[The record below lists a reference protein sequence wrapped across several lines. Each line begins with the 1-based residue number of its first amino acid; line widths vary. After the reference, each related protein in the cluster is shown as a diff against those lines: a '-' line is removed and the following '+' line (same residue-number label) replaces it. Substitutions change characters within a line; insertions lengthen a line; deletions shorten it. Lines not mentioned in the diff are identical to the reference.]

1 MIKSILE
8 RKQPGYRLAL
18 LDKSYTAPLPKSEDA
33 QSHHSMSLNLE
44 PEETP
49 ADSIPEP
56 GVAST
61 EVPEHVTEGGPEPS
75 VPAVGAPE
83 PTPTEG
89 GLEPSA
95 PAVGAPEPT
104 PTEGVLTHQFPQW
117 QQPQHLPH
125 LHLWFQLVRPW
136 QQDM

>member
-8 RKQPGYRLAL
+8 LKQPGYRLAL
-18 LDKSYTAPLPKSEDA
+18 LDKSYTAPIPKSEDA

-89 GLEPSA
+89 
-95 PAVGAPEPT
+95 
-104 PTEGVLTHQFPQW
+104 VLTHQFPQW